1 MSFWD
6 RDIDDWF
13 RRFGFG
19 SMSRRSGAGAAS
31 RTEGGARNVFRE
43 FEEMRREMENIFEET
58 MQNVERMPKDLVRE
72 YQTPEGAKVRE
83 VGPIVYGYSVTIG
96 PDGKPQ
102 AREFG
107 NIRPPIMG
115 ATTAAPELTAE
126 REPLADIVTTDK
138 EVKVIVEMPG
148 VKKEEIKINAFDNSV
163 EVSTTESAQRKYRR
177 IVELPS
183 DADVNTAKSNY
194 NNGILE
200 IIFDKKAKPKGKEIR
215 VE

>member
-1 MSFWD
+1 MSYWD

-19 SMSRRSGAGAAS
+19 AFGRGGRSVGRS
-31 RTEGGARNVFRE
+31 IFRE
-43 FEEMRREMENIFEET
+43 FEEMRREIENIFEET

-107 NIRPPIMG
+107 NIRPPMIG
-115 ATTAAPELTAE
+115 TTTAAPELTAE
-126 REPLADIVTTDK
+126 REPLTDIVTTDK

-148 VKKEEIKINAFDNSV
+148 VRKEEIKINAFDNSV

-183 DADVNTAKSNY
+183 DADANTVKSNY